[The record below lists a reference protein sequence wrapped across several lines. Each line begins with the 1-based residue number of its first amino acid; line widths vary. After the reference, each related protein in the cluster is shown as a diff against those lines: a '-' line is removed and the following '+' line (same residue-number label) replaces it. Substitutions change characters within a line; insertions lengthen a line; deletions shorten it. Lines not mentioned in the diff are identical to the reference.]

1 MCENLGTKAS
11 VGKLHQISRFFS
23 VIANDGKNDS
33 SVTIEYSLVW
43 NPILWQICEIT
54 SIFCAWFEKLLLHR
68 ISNKC
73 NQCLCVFHSFHRK
86 GFSWLNKIINNVR
99 REFRCDSML
108 WNIFVSRAQSC
119 IKDCPYSEL
128 FWSTFFSHF
137 PALRLNTAR
146 YELSLRIQSE
156 CGKMQEKCGPE

>member
-1 MCENLGTKAS
+1 MMVKMTVRLLLNT
-11 VGKLHQISRFFS
+11 V
-23 VIANDGKNDS
+23 
-33 SVTIEYSLVW
+33 
-43 NPILWQICEIT
+43 
-54 SIFCAWFEKLLLHR
+54 WFEILSFDKYVKLLQYFVHDLR
-68 ISNKC
+68 NCSCIEFLINVT
-73 NQCLCVFHSFHRK
+73 NVYVFHSFHRK